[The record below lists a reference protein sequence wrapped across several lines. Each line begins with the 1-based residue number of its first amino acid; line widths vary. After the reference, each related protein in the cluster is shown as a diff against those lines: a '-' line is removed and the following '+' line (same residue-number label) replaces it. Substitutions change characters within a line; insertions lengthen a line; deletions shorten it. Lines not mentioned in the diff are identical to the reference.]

1 MSKSDAPV
9 SDRPG
14 GVICELNGIWVIFK
28 DVTVSDGYR
37 EKEVT
42 WKSL

>member
-14 GVICELNGIWVIFK
+14 GVMCELNGIWVIFK
-28 DVTVSDGYR
+28 DMTVSMVI
-37 EKEVT
+37 EKRR
-42 WKSL
+42 